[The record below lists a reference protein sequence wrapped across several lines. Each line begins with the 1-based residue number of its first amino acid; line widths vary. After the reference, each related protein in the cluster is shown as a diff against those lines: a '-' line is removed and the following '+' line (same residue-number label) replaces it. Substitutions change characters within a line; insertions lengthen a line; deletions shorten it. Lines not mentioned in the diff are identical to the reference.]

1 MARRPHTLAT
11 LLLTNSVITVI
22 SVISVITIAINDS
35 LRCDALCLLIGR
47 IQLLT
52 GDTLQHN
59 RQTRTLH
66 HTKKRASLFMT
77 MAHLCG
83 GLSRLHACRPVND
96 VHKEAA
102 SRAGP
107 PSVPPSR
114 QGQALRVL
122 RFATQ
127 P

>member
-1 MARRPHTLAT
+1 MARRPHSLAT

-66 HTKKRASLFMT
+66 HTKKRASLFMCVPLPT
-77 MAHLCG
+77 DNSDYADYSDYTDYDLV
-83 GLSRLHACRPVND
+83 LSPLLLRHFVRIAVW
-96 VHKEAA
+96 
-102 SRAGP
+102 
-107 PSVPPSR
+107 R
-114 QGQALRVL
+114 QLESQFTG
-122 RFATQ
+122 
-127 P
+127 